1 MSNNEM
7 GNNPAAGGTS
17 GRSAAAA
24 QAPAAIRLAGVA
36 AAGAE
41 RRRAEGVAA
50 EAGKRRLEGVMAC
63 VREVNALAGLRSVS
77 ELKAFL
83 RAGHVPDH
91 MGDLSFMGQSVRA
104 TTATLVRLQDGLRI
118 KFRLRLQTV
127 AGEEHLFLKE
137 QLYSPHEMVL
147 EALDAMHFPR
157 ALIPRRILAE
167 LQRERSP
174 YANTRNVS
182 HWIFLLSQEFHPFD
196 LSVFFLPY
204 VNVPA
209 IWVDV
214 DEMRAVYTRY
224 LELKRWNIT
233 SRQERVKAN
242 GTKLNSLANVLRGGP
257 ANTVGSML
265 SGPTRALADQGPALL
280 ARLAPPPRPPIVIP
294 PELAAIPVE
303 IIQDIARRVF
313 DSYNREFRGG
323 GRTTCIQRKNK
334 RSYTKRSNTKR
345 SHTKK
350 RR

>member
-1 MSNNEM
+1 M
-7 GNNPAAGGTS
+7 
-17 GRSAAAA
+17 
-24 QAPAAIRLAGVA
+24 
-36 AAGAE
+36 
-41 RRRAEGVAA
+41 
-50 EAGKRRLEGVMAC
+50 
-63 VREVNALAGLRSVS
+63 
-77 ELKAFL
+77 
-83 RAGHVPDH
+83 
-91 MGDLSFMGQSVRA
+91 
-104 TTATLVRLQDGLRI
+104 RI

-127 AGEEHLFLKE
+127 GGEEHLFLKE

-174 YANTRNVS
+174 YANPRNVS
-182 HWIFLLSQEFHPFD
+182 HWIGVLSREFHPFE

-204 VNVPA
+204 LHVPA

-224 LELKRWNIT
+224 LELKRWNMT
-233 SRQERVKAN
+233 SRHERVKAN

-294 PELAAIPVE
+294 PELAAIPLE

-313 DSYNREFRGG
+313 DYYNREFRGG
-323 GRTTCIQRKNK
+323 RRTTRIQRKNK

-345 SHTKK
+345 PHTKK